1 MCGGRDN
8 IASSTLLRVRVK
20 SKMLQH
26 STVRAW
32 SLGSDPAPDSE
43 FATYMLFALGKVLK
57 LLKYL
62 SLSFLI
68 FNMRIIIISTIMWS
82 IK

>member
-8 IASSTLLRVRVK
+8 IASSTLLRARVK
-20 SKMLQH
+20 SKMLQY
-26 STVRAW
+26 SALRAW
-32 SLGSDPAPDSE
+32 SLGSDPDSE
-43 FATYMLFALGKVLK
+43 FATYMLFAFGKVLK

-68 FNMRIIIISTIMWS
+68 FNMRIIII
-82 IK
+82 